1 MGVTSLIA
9 KRSRHGEERS
19 NPLIRNLIT
28 DCFSRSFF
36 AITNS
41 ITLINMKKTFIV
53 LISLLITSASFS
65 QTVKKVKI
73 EDVVNMIDTSSTP
86 IIINFWASWCQPCV
100 HEIPWF
106 EKAVAELKDTKVKIV
121 LVSLDFAS
129 DYKSKALE
137 QFAKKQGYTST
148 VVWLDE
154 TNADKFC
161 PKIDS
166 SWDGSI
172 PVTLMVNNKKK
183 YRQFF
188 EFQIREERFKL
199 ELAKLV
205 E

>member
-1 MGVTSLIA
+1 
-9 KRSRHGEERS
+9 
-19 NPLIRNLIT
+19 
-28 DCFSRSFF
+28 
-36 AITNS
+36 
-41 ITLINMKKTFIV
+41 MKKTCLFIFLV
-53 LISLLITSASFS
+53 IITSVSFS
-65 QTVKKVKI
+65 QEIKKVKI

-86 IIINFWASWCQPCV
+86 IIVNFWATWCQPCI

-106 EKAVAELKDTKVKIV
+106 EKAVAELKDKQVKVV
-121 LVSLDFAS
+121 LVSLDFGK
-129 DYKSKALE
+129 DYREKLLD
-137 QFAKKQGYTST
+137 QFVKKQGYTST

-172 PVTLMVNNKKK
+172 PVTLMVNNQKK

-188 EFQIREERFKL
+188 EYQLKEQRFKL